1 MGVNFKDKIDEDI
14 PLSSSLGQ
22 KTSDIIGYS
31 GINITENL
39 ALNYNFSLDQNLS
52 ETNYSLISTSYINSK
67 FKTSFEYMEK
77 SNFVGDES
85 YLTNNT
91 QLQLNNQNSIEFE
104 TTKNIDKDLTDY

>member
-52 ETNYSLISTSYINSK
+52 ETNYSLISQVIII
-67 FKTSFEYMEK
+67 
-77 SNFVGDES
+77 
-85 YLTNNT
+85 
-91 QLQLNNQNSIEFE
+91 LNL
-104 TTKNIDKDLTDY
+104 KHLLNIWKK